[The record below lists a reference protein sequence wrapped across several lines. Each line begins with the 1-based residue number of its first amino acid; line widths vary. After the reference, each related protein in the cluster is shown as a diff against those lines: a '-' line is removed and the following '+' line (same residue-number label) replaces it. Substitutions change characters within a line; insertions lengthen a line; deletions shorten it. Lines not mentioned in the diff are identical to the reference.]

1 MQNVQSNLFTRP
13 DTFFGVCEGLG
24 EDLGFHP
31 NLLRVALAGLL
42 FWNPPA
48 AIGVYAALGLL
59 VALTRWLVPVPRP
72 AALPAEPIAV
82 PSQDAPASEP
92 LRANDQADP
101 VALAA

>member
-1 MQNVQSNLFTRP
+1 MHNAKLFARP

-48 AIGVYAALGLL
+48 AIGLYAALGLL
-59 VALTRWLVPVPRP
+59 VALTRWLVPEPRP
-72 AALPAEPIAV
+72 ATPQVEANTVE
-82 PSQDAPASEP
+82 AP
-92 LRANDQADP
+92 LQANDEADP